1 MNSNGIFMISLI
13 GFIWKSCYEIP
24 LTWRKVCWWDR
35 ENWQEFSEEISLIWI
50 YVHWHTPHSV
60 MLQKQMRRKPYWW
73 KNSWKKNSWK
83 QDIYIL
89 SLIWWPDK
97 IFGWSC
103 YKQSLIIAWIFGLN
117 FYNMDHCALL
127 AHATQRN
134 ATKTNEKKTIWC
146 GWSWPCKHRVYAV
159 AYYIQS

>member
-1 MNSNGIFMISLI
+1 MCTAHATQRNATKTNEKKTLARQNI
-13 GFIWKSCYEIP
+13 G
-24 LTWRKVCWWDR
+24 
-35 ENWQEFSEEISLIWI
+35 
-50 YVHWHTPHSV
+50 
-60 MLQKQMRRKPYWW
+60 
-73 KNSWKKNSWK
+73 
-83 QDIYIL
+83 
-89 SLIWWPDK
+89 
-97 IFGWSC
+97 GSC
-103 YKQSLIIAWIFGLN
+103 YKQTLIIAWIFGLN